1 METIVQGDSV
11 TPNLSDSVDE
21 GNQKKIQET
30 VTYETHKRVLRER
43 KADLEKRRE
52 LEAQLDAFKD
62 EAKQREQATLAEQ
75 GKHKELAEHYKAE
88 LERTQAALT
97 ERDEMINDGIK
108 LQAFKSKV
116 GGEFKNPKY
125 MSFVDLNKIDL
136 TEDGSVDEGTLEMA
150 VNSFLKEHGSDLL
163 NRSTGRKLPS
173 DAPRMGIPS
182 GKKIEEMSD
191 AELSGM
197 LKEKLTTIMTK

>member
-1 METIVQGDSV
+1 MEATVQGDSV

-21 GNQKKIQET
+21 GNQKKIHET

-52 LEAQLDAFKD
+52 LEAQLEAFKD
-62 EAKQREQATLAEQ
+62 EAKQREQATLEEQ
-75 GKHKELAEHYKAE
+75 GKHKELADHYKTE
-88 LERTQAALT
+88 LSKTQAALT

-108 LQAFKSKV
+108 LQAFKSKI

-125 MSFVDLNKIDL
+125 MSFVELNKIDIR
-136 TEDGSVDEGTLEMA
+136 EDGSVDEGTLEMA

-173 DAPRMGIPS
+173 DAPRMGVPS
-182 GKKIEEMSD
+182 AKKIEEMSTD
-191 AELSGM
+191 ELSNV